1 MQAEESFWR
10 VCKTFRGDVLK
21 RLWECVQFI
30 MGCLMET
37 LKVEKGRYLG
47 GSGRKRS
54 GNIEGRWDKRG
65 QSAGNRHNG
74 TVHLCLITTIYSI
87 YTFNPFLSSFCVDA
101 PLF

>member
-1 MQAEESFWR
+1 MQREESFWR

-30 MGCLMET
+30 MGCLIEI

-54 GNIEGRWDKRG
+54 GNIEGRWDKMG
-65 QSAGNRHNG
+65 QSAGNRQWYSTPVLDHHN
-74 TVHLCLITTIYSI
+74 
-87 YTFNPFLSSFCVDA
+87 
-101 PLF
+101 LFYIHI